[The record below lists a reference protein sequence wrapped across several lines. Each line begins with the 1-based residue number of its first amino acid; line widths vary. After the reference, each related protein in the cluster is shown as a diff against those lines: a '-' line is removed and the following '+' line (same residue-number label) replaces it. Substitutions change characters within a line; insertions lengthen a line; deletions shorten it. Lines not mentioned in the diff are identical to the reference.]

1 MVTLD
6 NICPDIRLIMYIFVK
21 KKKMS
26 RWISILFV
34 LILLNI
40 QALAQNEPIRV
51 EVQTDIDSDALR

>member
-1 MVTLD
+1 
-6 NICPDIRLIMYIFVK
+6 
-21 KKKMS
+21 MS

-51 EVQTDIDSDALR
+51 EVQTDIDSDAFKVAPCLDYGVLVFL